1 MKSRQP
7 DSKRRTFLKE
17 VTALPLLWVVDGGF
31 EDVRAAQSG
40 ATEQILPGLRLL
52 RNSVNTAL
60 LERNGKVLLIDS
72 GEIDAAGSSV
82 VDWALFTHHHRD
94 QCSSVS
100 GLVRKGTKVG
110 VPGRER
116 MFVEEAH
123 RLWDS
128 ADNII
133 DHREDFRPHSF
144 TFGNSVPMVR
154 YVQEGDVHEWEGL
167 QLQVL
172 DTPGHTDGSVT
183 YLVDVAG
190 RRVAF
195 TGDLISGPGQIW
207 EIYSLQKR

>member
-1 MKSRQP
+1 KTANKAMNSRQR

-17 VTALPLLWVVDGGF
+17 VAALPLLWAVDGGF
-31 EDVRAAQSG
+31 EDIRAAQS
-40 ATEQILPGLRLL
+40 AAAEQILPGLRLL

-100 GLVRKGTKVG
+100 RLVRKGTKVG

-116 MFVEEAH
+116 MFFEEAH
-123 RLWDS
+123 RFWDS

-133 DHREDFRPHSF
+133 DHRYDFRPHLF
-144 TFGNSVPMVR
+144 T
-154 YVQEGDVHEWEGL
+154 
-167 QLQVL
+167 
-172 DTPGHTDGSVT
+172 
-183 YLVDVAG
+183 
-190 RRVAF
+190 
-195 TGDLISGPGQIW
+195 
-207 EIYSLQKR
+207 